1 MHQCAGASKR
11 EKQLILGLPLFGC
24 VSILVRQKQDG
35 RTAAHAFGPG
45 SAPMYTSNP
54 VPLLS
59 SIQWNL
65 QTRLRP
71 TGPPFTPGQATALLD
86 LIEVLTALC
95 INSVLLLL
103 AQFASFLSVW
113 DAAFGSL
120 GICID
125 CPPALSL
132 LQPRDIVS

>member
-11 EKQLILGLPLFGC
+11 EKQLIPGLPLFGC
-24 VSILVRQKQDG
+24 VSILVARSK
-35 RTAAHAFGPG
+35 TAVQRPTPWDKDQLQCSH
-45 SAPMYTSNP
+45 SNP

-132 LQPRDIVS
+132 L